1 MKIRFL
7 SLLLLLSVAFDVA
20 AQSDDEI
27 FDYYNLEIDRLV
39 AEWQS
44 LDEADEEKS
53 NPVYAKMF
61 VPPILYSSVLNRA
74 FDIAESTDED
84 SEAAFMDDKR
94 SEMIDVIMLNMY
106 RTAPVCVKMTEEEL
120 QNEKSVPEYNPEI
133 KAPVR
138 LVSNEV
144 MPVSVDGGMKTT
156 VVKPNYWRTSGS
168 VSLTFTQNFVSGNW
182 FQGGESN
189 KTMLGQFDFNLN
201 YDDKDRITFKNHF
214 DVDLGFATTKADT
227 LHSFRTNTD
236 RLRIEST
243 FGYKLV
249 KNLDL
254 TVKMKLES
262 QSLPNYPVN
271 TPDFVSNFMAPFD
284 ANFSLGL
291 NYKPSIWGFNPEI
304 FFAPLSAYNYKFVRY
319 GDLVSRYGIRDGRHH
334 KEDFGTQLIV
344 TIPTVKI
351 FKIVNFWSRGEFY
364 TNYARA
370 FFQLETKFDV
380 MLNKYFKA
388 SLNMH
393 ARFDDSAPGLYDN
406 EYGYWQIKELM
417 TFGLTYTW

>member
-1 MKIRFL
+1 MKTKFTLFL
-7 SLLLLLSVAFDVA
+7 FMVSTFFVSM
-20 AQSDDEI
+20 AQNSEVV
-27 FDYYNLEIDRLV
+27 DYYNLKIDELV
-39 AEWQS
+39 ARWQN
-44 LDEADEEKS
+44 LAVDTEEKTD
-53 NPVYAKMF
+53 PVYARMF
-61 VPPILYSSVLNRA
+61 ASPVLYNSVLGAA
-74 FDIAESTDED
+74 FGLDENEPADAESLTMDEKRA
-84 SEAAFMDDKR
+84 EAVDAL
-94 SEMIDVIMLNMY
+94 MLELY
-106 RTAPVCVKMTEEEL
+106 KTAPAQVAMTEEEL
-120 QNEKSVPEYNPEI
+120 MSENSVPEYSSAI
-133 KAPVR
+133 KAPVNQV
-138 LVSNEV
+138 VSKIA
-144 MPVSVDGGMKTT
+144 MPDNVTGGMKTT
-156 VVKPNYWRTSGS
+156 VVKPNYWKTSGS
-168 VSLTFTQNFVSGNW
+168 VSLTFTQNFISGNW

-189 KTMLGQFDFNLN
+189 KTMLGEFDFHLD

-214 DVDLGFATTKADT
+214 DIDLGFATTKADT

-243 FGYKLV
+243 LGYKLV

-254 TVKMKLES
+254 TAKMKLES

-284 ANFSLGL
+284 ANFSVGL
-291 NYKPSIWGFNPEI
+291 NYKPTVLGLNPEI

-319 GDLVSRYGIRDGRHH
+319 GDLVSRYGIREGRHH

-351 FKIVNFWSRGEFY
+351 FEIVDFWTRAEFY

-370 FFQLETKFDV
+370 FFQFETKFD
-380 MLNKYFKA
+380 MKLNKYFKA
-388 SLNMH
+388 SLNLH

-417 TFGLTYTW
+417 TLGLTYSW

>member
-254 TVKMKLES
+254 TVK
-262 QSLPNYPVN
+262 
-271 TPDFVSNFMAPFD
+271 
-284 ANFSLGL
+284 
-291 NYKPSIWGFNPEI
+291 I
-304 FFAPLSAYNYKFVRY
+304 
-319 GDLVSRYGIRDGRHH
+319 GR
-334 KEDFGTQLIV
+334 
-344 TIPTVKI
+344 
-351 FKIVNFWSRGEFY
+351 
-364 TNYARA
+364 
-370 FFQLETKFDV
+370 
-380 MLNKYFKA
+380 A
-388 SLNMH
+388 SC
-393 ARFDDSAPGLYDN
+393 R
-406 EYGYWQIKELM
+406 ERV
-417 TFGLTYTW
+417 